1 MMKKAL
7 VVGIDTYP
15 ESALN
20 TCINDACKI
29 EGLLGARCWN
39 WRRGLVPT
47 SQSRTLLALPSI
59 FE

>member
-39 WRRGLVPT
+39 WRRGCLV
-47 SQSRTLLALPSI
+47 A
-59 FE
+59 